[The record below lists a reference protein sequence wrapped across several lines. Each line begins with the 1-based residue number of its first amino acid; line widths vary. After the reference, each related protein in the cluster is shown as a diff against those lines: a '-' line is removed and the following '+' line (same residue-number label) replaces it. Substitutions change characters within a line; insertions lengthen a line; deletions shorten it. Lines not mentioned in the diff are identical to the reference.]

1 MMVPYFSA
9 EGQSVNLH
17 RGGFGQHPS
26 YTQFSQPHPDV
37 PTGPAASETTPNTT
51 ASAPPVITHKSL
63 ERKIK
68 KQQSPLHTSRRGKR
82 SLVAETFR
90 TK

>member
-37 PTGPAASETTPNTT
+37 PTGPAASETTPNST
-51 ASAPPVITHKSL
+51 ASAPPIISHKSL
-63 ERKIK
+63 ERGIE
-68 KQQSPLHTSRRGKR
+68 KQQSPLHTSKRGKR
-82 SLVAETFR
+82 SLVAENFR